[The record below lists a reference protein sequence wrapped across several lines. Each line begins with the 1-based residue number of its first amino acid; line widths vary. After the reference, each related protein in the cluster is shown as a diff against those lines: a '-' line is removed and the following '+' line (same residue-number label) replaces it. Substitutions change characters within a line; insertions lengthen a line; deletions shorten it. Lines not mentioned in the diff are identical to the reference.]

1 MTYDESLAY
10 DNSYKA
16 SPDYLG
22 DLEEMT
28 EAL

>member
-1 MTYDESLAY
+1 MTYDDDLAY
-10 DNSYKA
+10 DNSYKS